1 MILGSSKNPVTLIG
15 QVEPTNF
22 KRVIPRPHAGLNS
35 KGFSCVTWRCCCC
48 YLFDVVIVV
57 VIVYLTLLLLLLFI

>member
-15 QVEPTNF
+15 QVEPTNW

-35 KGFSCVTWRCCCC
+35 KGFLLCDLCASVLAYLHACC
-48 YLFDVVIVV
+48 LILSFLQV
-57 VIVYLTLLLLLLFI
+57 LFIVLN